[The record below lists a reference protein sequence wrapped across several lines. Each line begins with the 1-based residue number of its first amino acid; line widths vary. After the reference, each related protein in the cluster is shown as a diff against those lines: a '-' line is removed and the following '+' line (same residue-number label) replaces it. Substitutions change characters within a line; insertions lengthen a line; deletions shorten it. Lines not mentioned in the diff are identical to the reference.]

1 MAGEAKRKIR
11 KITDRQVEAI
21 RDLRDPEDK
30 DAGVHVLWDSKV
42 SGLFVRIG
50 RHKTTWVFQKEYRT
64 RGKRG
69 TTFRRLGFFP
79 SMGILAARKAALMYA
94 GQIASGKPMP
104 GLRDAV
110 TLDQALAEYDQH
122 LKAQSKRR
130 GKNPTWAKVVQSFAR
145 LHLSP
150 SFGRWTLAEL
160 SAAPALVR
168 DFHERVTKEAGPGAA
183 DHCCRILAAL
193 YKHVAKLDR
202 SLPTQ
207 SPCSAVRYHGYTPST
222 AGLALDQFP
231 AWREAVERLP
241 PLRQAYYRFCLL
253 SGARPG
259 EAARIKWSDVDV
271 KRRTITI
278 RKSKSGAD
286 LVLPM
291 SAAIVGALRRARGA
305 DAVRVFPGAEWFK
318 DDLPARGRALRRTYR
333 TVAADLGVNEVLT
346 RLLMGHSL
354 SGNINLSYINQI
366 ALTGGEGMR
375 SAQRRVSRRIVD
387 LLGGFYFSK
396 KSGSAGPGV

>member
-1 MAGEAKRKIR
+1 MAGEGKRKIR

-69 TTFRRLGFFP
+69 TTFRRLGFYP
-79 SMGILAARKAALMYA
+79 AMSVLAARKAALMYA
-94 GQIASGKPMP
+94 GQIAAGKPMP

-110 TLDQALAEYDQH
+110 TLDQALAEYDSH
-122 LKAQSKRR
+122 LKAQSKKR
-130 GKNPTWAKVVQSFAR
+130 GKPATWARVVQSFAR

-168 DFHERVTKEAGPGAA
+168 DFHVRVTKEAGPGAA

-207 SPCSAVRYHGYTPST
+207 SPCSAVKYNGYTPST
-222 AGLALDQFP
+222 AGLSFDKFAEWQLAVDALP
-231 AWREAVERLP
+231 S
-241 PLRQAYYRFCLL
+241 LRQAYYRFCLL
-253 SGARPG
+253 TGARPG
-259 EAARIKWSDVDV
+259 EAARIKWADVDPR
-271 KRRTITI
+271 KRTITI
-278 RKSKSGAD
+278 RHSKSGAD
-286 LVLPM
+286 IVVPM
-291 SAAIVGALRRARGA
+291 SSAIARELKCARSSLLGQETS
-305 DAVRVFPGAEWFK
+305 RVFPGAEWFK

-354 SGNINLSYINQI
+354 AGINQSYVN
-366 ALTGGEGMR
+366 ALVLTGGSGLR
-375 SAQRRVSRRIVD
+375 GAQRAISRKIVSLGVGEARHPPRRIR
-387 LLGGFYFSK
+387 
-396 KSGSAGPGV
+396 